1 MVRSGEGAAEAVAGA
16 NEVRRRTA
24 WMRAAS
30 SRGLKG
36 LER

>member
-1 MVRSGEGAAEAVAGA
+1 MVRSGEGAEVALVGAVV
-16 NEVRRRTA
+16 VRRRTA

-36 LER
+36 LAR